1 MNGRIA
7 ALEACHIRRVKPKLS
22 VHGHIHG
29 SYGRYVLEHM
39 GNTTQTT
46 LIANA
51 SVLDEEYRLVNK
63 PIMVEIVDGQFKWV
77 QDEISTIID

>member
-1 MNGRIA
+1 
-7 ALEACHIRRVKPKLS
+7 
-22 VHGHIHG
+22 
-29 SYGRYVLEHM
+29 M